1 MSISVEKLKNELG
14 SLEEVQDE
22 TILEPV
28 NCLNNL
34 LNQQEKTWESGTTAC
49 KALADALRTASL
61 RTPLGEAGII
71 ESLSNLLK
79 SASGNQPEFQIQ
91 ALRVLGNLCFDH
103 EANRKHVKAAGIVS
117 LVASYLNSQRPDLIR
132 TICGFYLNSS
142 MDYASIQN
150 EIAECG
156 AAKSLV
162 DLIQPDKE
170 DDGSITMALKI
181 IDNLVAEENAR
192 KIIATPLTVKTYII
206 MIEHL
211 YKSEDYIDDLDNLEN
226 LTDTLLQLI
235 MDDDNLQNEIIN
247 LNSLDMLL
255 DLLENSE
262 IELEDKQDKEKLEE
276 IRKTINKIVVY
287 ATSTDSKMQELYNNQ
302 HVLSRFLSMAT
313 SKSEVAHQ
321 CAVYALGNLARS
333 DQNCTELV
341 EKYNLSKTLLDLYQN
356 TENATFQYAIS
367 GCLKHLCLPM
377 HNKSIIGTE
386 GCIRILSP
394 TLEESKDMLKRNQF
408 LTIGIIKLLCT
419 GNYENCKRV
428 IQENNTLS
436 LVTSFIR
443 RVDDVAA
450 KSEATRILTNL
461 IKIVWV
467 QADNTELKSKVIE
480 AHIIEPIIELIQTST
495 FPILKNDGIMA
506 LTLIF
511 SDVDSKFG
519 WDKALPLVIAE
530 PLTDAIVESD
540 ENPSQEVPEKRSF
553 LQVLIDDICLQRN
566 ELPVQI
572 KCNACVLLVKIV
584 EAAKSGKPHKAMAN
598 VFIYLGFIV
607 QSQEDIVTTIK
618 SSSLNQLKQ
627 IQSGTELDRYVHA
640 LTKALE
646 K

>member
-1 MSISVEKLKNELG
+1 
-14 SLEEVQDE
+14 
-22 TILEPV
+22 
-28 NCLNNL
+28 
-34 LNQQEKTWESGTTAC
+34 
-49 KALADALRTASL
+49 
-61 RTPLGEAGII
+61 
-71 ESLSNLLK
+71 
-79 SASGNQPEFQIQ
+79 
-91 ALRVLGNLCFDH
+91 
-103 EANRKHVKAAGIVS
+103 
-117 LVASYLNSQRPDLIR
+117 
-132 TICGFYLNSS
+132 
-142 MDYASIQN
+142 
-150 EIAECG
+150 
-156 AAKSLV
+156 
-162 DLIQPDKE
+162 
-170 DDGSITMALKI
+170 
-181 IDNLVAEENAR
+181 
-192 KIIATPLTVKTYII
+192 
-206 MIEHL
+206 
-211 YKSEDYIDDLDNLEN
+211 
-226 LTDTLLQLI
+226 
-235 MDDDNLQNEIIN
+235 
-247 LNSLDMLL
+247 
-255 DLLENSE
+255 
-262 IELEDKQDKEKLEE
+262 
-276 IRKTINKIVVY
+276 
-287 ATSTDSKMQELYNNQ
+287 SKMQELYNNQ

-356 TENATFQYAIS
+356 TENATFQYAIL

-480 AHIIEPIIELIQTST
+480 ADIIEPIIKLIQTST

-519 WDKALPLVIAE
+519 WDKE

-584 EAAKSGKPHKAMAN
+584 EAAKS
-598 VFIYLGFIV
+598 V